1 MTSIVGLTELL
12 NVTVTPAPGSVQDTN
27 LKQVAGNAVDTG
39 VGASTGGTQRVALS
53 TDSTVK
59 IVDGSTTPITGSLS
73 NNGTLISTDTLGYNS
88 ISVQF
93 TGMWTAEVTFQAS
106 NDNVNWVNVQGYAFN
121 STMSAID
128 TVVDNDIYVFPVIGR
143 YFQVVVSGYVSG
155 PISATAYLRSQSLAG
170 IGEAALTQAMDQ
182 ANGTPINVGF
192 QGFQGPGQQN
202 AANSLPVAL
211 ANEDIRDLY
220 IAGRAFS
227 GGIPVN
233 TILTN
238 DASVPNQQGWID
250 CSQYRSIV
258 LYINQSAAVTSGV
271 VSFEFS
277 NDGAN
282 LLNNPVG
289 LFDTQGVDSTPLIST
304 TSSTFSTTG
313 AKTIAR
319 FGNIAWRYFRLRIT
333 TAVASTAAVIQAFV
347 MLRMTMSPVVF
358 VPQANLQSING
369 GQFPTQT
376 ATALNNA
383 ISTTNNTA
391 AYMPVGGDDKSVVNP
406 QIQGAGYPIAST
418 NAAYVAGPFYRR
430 NYVDFAGGIGVA
442 GPDPRYAED
451 KTYPVNV
458 RLERTTN
465 GQESV
470 QDMLRQILVELKA
483 LSYYTR
489 ELPMAIS
496 SLNQTPSPSIFGMPS
511 SMADDPENLYN
522 DQTLFDYRKGN

>member
-88 ISVQF
+88 ISVQLS
-93 TGMWTAEVTFQAS
+93 GAWEAEVTFQAS

-128 TVVDNDIYVFPVIGR
+128 MVADNDIYVFPVIGR
-143 YFQVVVSGYVSG
+143 YFQAVVSSYVSG

-182 ANGTPINVGF
+182 ATGTPINVGF

-202 AANSLPVAL
+202 AANSFPVAL

-220 IAGRAFS
+220 IASKALGTPLNN
-227 GGIPVN
+227 GTVIPMDGAYP
-233 TILTN
+233 IATN
-238 DASVPNQQGWID
+238 PGGWID
-250 CSQYRSIV
+250 VSQYRSIYV
-258 LYINQSAAVTSGV
+258 NFVCSGALTGV
-271 VSFEFS
+271 VTLELS
-277 NDGAN
+277 NDGFN
-282 LLNNPVG
+282 TLNNPG
-289 LFDTQGVDSTPLIST
+289 YNFFDTQGLDASPMNP
-304 TSSTFSTTG
+304 TG
-313 AKTIAR
+313 GGMSLGTNKSGSKV
-319 FGNIAWRYFRLRIT
+319 GNLTWRYIRFRIT
-333 TAVASTAAVIQAFV
+333 TAVGGTGTFYLTA
-347 MLRMTMSPVVF
+347 MLRMTNSPYGVSQV
-358 VPQANLQSING
+358 NLGAVNSS
-369 GQFPTQT
+369 
-376 ATALNNA
+376 AL
-383 ISTTNNTA
+383 
-391 AYMPVGGDDKSVVNP
+391 
-406 QIQGAGYPIAST
+406 T
-418 NAAYVAGPFYRR
+418 NAATPVNANPIAITFPPLVVGGTDRSVVRSELIGNPG
-430 NYVDFAGGIGVA
+430 AGGIANSYNTNGPYARNAYYDLAGAAGVA
-442 GPDPRYAED
+442 GPQPFLAED

>member
-88 ISVQF
+88 ISVQLS
-93 TGMWTAEVTFQAS
+93 GAWEAEVTFQAS

-128 TVVDNDIYVFPVIGR
+128 MVADNDIYVFPVIGR
-143 YFQVVVSGYVSG
+143 YFQAVVSSYVSG

-211 ANEDIRDLY
+211 ANEQVLDKFIS
-220 IAGRAFS
+220 GRVWQNV
-227 GGIPVN
+227 IPVN
-233 TILTN
+233 TNICLDSAAVAN
-238 DASVPNQQGWID
+238 NPLQPLD
-250 CSQYRSIV
+250 CLQYRSISIQV
-258 LYINQSAAVTSGV
+258 IQPAAATGGAITFEGSNDTINWTTLPLYSAASNQYGVQSTSYGV
-271 VSFEFS
+271 GTAGGQIVSYE
-277 NDGAN
+277 G
-282 LLNNPVG
+282 
-289 LFDTQGVDSTPLIST
+289 PLYL
-304 TSSTFSTTG
+304 
-313 AKTIAR
+313 
-319 FGNIAWRYFRLRIT
+319 RYFRAR
-333 TAVASTAAVIQAFV
+333 VSTAFAGTPGAVYVNTRLSMAPYTKYTQAAINV
-347 MLRMTMSPVVF
+347 TQQNGNGLAGGTTMTNAGTLSS
-358 VPQANLQSING
+358 A
-369 GQFPTQT
+369 FP
-376 ATALNNA
+376 ALV
-383 ISTTNNTA
+383 
-391 AYMPVGGDDKSVVNP
+391 VGGSDRSVVRSELL
-406 QIQGAGYPIAST
+406 GAPYNQLSSYT
-418 NAAYVAGPFYRR
+418 NGPYARNAYYDLAGAA
-430 NYVDFAGGIGVA
+430 GVA
-442 GPDPRYAED
+442 GPQPFLAED

>member
-143 YFQVVVSGYVSG
+143 YFQVVVSGYLSG

-211 ANEDIRDLY
+211 ANEQVLDKFIS
-220 IAGRAFS
+220 GRVWQNV
-227 GGIPVN
+227 IPVN
-233 TILTN
+233 TNICLDSAAVAN
-238 DASVPNQQGWID
+238 NPLQPLD
-250 CSQYRSIV
+250 CLQYRSISIQLV
-258 LYINQSAAVTSGV
+258 QPAAASAGNINFEASNDGFNWVSYPLYAAQNNQYGAQVTTFGLSVTSGNTV
-271 VSFEFS
+271 YYE
-277 NDGAN
+277 G
-282 LLNNPVG
+282 
-289 LFDTQGVDSTPLIST
+289 PLYL
-304 TSSTFSTTG
+304 
-313 AKTIAR
+313 
-319 FGNIAWRYFRLRIT
+319 RYFRTRVS
-333 TAVASTAAVIQAFV
+333 TAVSGTPGAVYVNTRLSMAPYTKYTQAAVNVQQQNSTNIASAA
-347 MLRMTMSPVVF
+347 TITS
-358 VPQANLQSING
+358 ANNQNLNFPPLIVGGLDRNVIRSELIGAPYNNLTPYING
-369 GQFPTQT
+369 PYVR
-376 ATALNNA
+376 NA
-383 ISTTNNTA
+383 YYDLAGA
-391 AYMPVGGDDKSVVNP
+391 A
-406 QIQGAGYPIAST
+406 
-418 NAAYVAGPFYRR
+418 
-430 NYVDFAGGIGVA
+430 GVA
-442 GPDPRYAED
+442 GPQPFLAED